1 MRAIA
6 IICALAPSL
15 PFASAGNTLRILGGG
30 MTAID

>member
-15 PFASAGNTLRILGGG
+15 SFASAGNAFRILGGG